1 MVPQGPHAW
10 LAEISEAG
18 HPTPD
23 VGGPKALG
31 GRVLQINQSDLNGPV
46 CSALKSQSNIKEQL
60 FQGALKAY
68 MQRAAVVSENFPF
81 HVLIEMGMLN
91 VISSM

>member
-1 MVPQGPHAW
+1 M
-10 LAEISEAG
+10 
-18 HPTPD
+18 T
-23 VGGPKALG
+23 
-31 GRVLQINQSDLNGPV
+31 NQSIGIELTSLF
-46 CSALKSQSNIKEQL
+46 CLKVLYIREQL